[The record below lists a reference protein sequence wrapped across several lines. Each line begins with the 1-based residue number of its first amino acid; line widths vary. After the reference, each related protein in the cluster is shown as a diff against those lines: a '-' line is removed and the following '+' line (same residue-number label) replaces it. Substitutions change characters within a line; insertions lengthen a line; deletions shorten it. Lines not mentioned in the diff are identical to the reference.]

1 MQAFG
6 RTIQGARVR
15 QRASN
20 RGVSL
25 AGKEVNED
33 GLALLEEVI

>member
-1 MQAFG
+1 MRAFG
-6 RTIQGARVR
+6 GTIQGVRVR

-25 AGKEVNED
+25 AGEEADED
-33 GLALLEEVI
+33 GLAPLEEVV